1 MADFAHTEE
10 NDDVYTMKA
19 VIRDKAGNETEE
31 TVLFSVNR
39 FGSTYEFAPETKE
52 FLDKFYTNDPQDIIV
67 TERNVDTL
75 VFNGISYGRDGRQTE
90 LKEGEDYTVKASGSE
105 VSWKQY
111 IYNIS
116 KDNFQEEGRYNVTI
130 DSQDRAENI
139 MNNKVKGLDIEFVV
153 DKTAP
158 TVVVTGIEAGAY
170 REDSRDMSINVA
182 DNTAVEKVEVLIN
195 GTRAEEYS
203 QKEIEQMD
211 GELTY
216 TISDDNDPQDILVVA
231 TDLAGNEGSSDEQ
244 SVLVTA
250 NLFIQ
255 FINNTPLLIGTIVA
269 IIAIAG
275 GLSWFFLVY
284 KKRKEEEQS
293 A

>member
-1 MADFAHTEE
+1 
-10 NDDVYTMKA
+10 
-19 VIRDKAGNETEE
+19 
-31 TVLFSVNR
+31 
-39 FGSTYEFAPETKE
+39 
-52 FLDKFYTNDPQDIIV
+52 
-67 TERNVDTL
+67 
-75 VFNGISYGRDGRQTE
+75 
-90 LKEGEDYTVKASGSE
+90 
-105 VSWKQY
+105 
-111 IYNIS
+111 
-116 KDNFQEEGRYNVTI
+116 
-130 DSQDRAENI
+130 
-139 MNNKVKGLDIEFVV
+139 
-153 DKTAP
+153 
-158 TVVVTGIEAGAY
+158 
-170 REDSRDMSINVA
+170 
-182 DNTAVEKVEVLIN
+182 
-195 GTRAEEYS
+195 
-203 QKEIEQMD
+203 MD